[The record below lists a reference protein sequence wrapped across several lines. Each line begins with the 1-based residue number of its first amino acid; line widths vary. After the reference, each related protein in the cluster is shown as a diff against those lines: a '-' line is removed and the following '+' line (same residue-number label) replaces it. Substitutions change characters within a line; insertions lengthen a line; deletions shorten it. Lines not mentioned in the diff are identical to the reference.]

1 MSINKHPPRNL
12 DDLPASALLTIREV
26 AEILNVVDLTV
37 RRWSASGRLPKLRK
51 IGPNSTRINAGELRE
66 ALSKLAA

>member
-1 MSINKHPPRNL
+1 MSTNKQPMRNL

-26 AEILNVVDLTV
+26 AQILGVTGLTV
-37 RRWSASGRLPKLRK
+37 RRWSASGRLPKLMK
-51 IGPNSTRINAGELRE
+51 VGPNSTRVHAGELRD